1 MSGKA
6 RVYSY
11 LRFLDS
17 LADAFADLVLH
28 LIGAFL
34 VSVFDVYIFTFL
46 LSSTYGFQFEVS
58 RAWSFSFSFCFFPWF

>member
-17 LADAFADLVLH
+17 LADAFADLVSL

-34 VSVFDVYIFTFL
+34 FSVFDVYIF
-46 LSSTYGFQFEVS
+46 
-58 RAWSFSFSFCFFPWF
+58 FFYFA